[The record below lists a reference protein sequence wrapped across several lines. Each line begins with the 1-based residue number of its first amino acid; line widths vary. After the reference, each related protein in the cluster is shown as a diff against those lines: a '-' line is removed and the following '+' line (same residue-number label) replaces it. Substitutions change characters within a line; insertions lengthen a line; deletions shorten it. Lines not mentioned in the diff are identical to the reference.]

1 MKGGNEIMEEE
12 KTEEKI
18 EAPSEA
24 EEAIVEKARIE
35 NDRKEALEKIEAER
49 LSREEKLM
57 DRKEALAKL
66 GGTSPAGA
74 NNMTAKEETPKEYAD
89 KVMKNEIKGQ

>member
-1 MKGGNEIMEEE
+1 
-12 KTEEKI
+12 
-18 EAPSEA
+18 
-24 EEAIVEKARIE
+24 
-35 NDRKEALEKIEAER
+35 
-49 LSREEKLM
+49 M

-89 KVMKNEIKGQ
+89 KVMKNEIKEK